1 MLPLIVERMR
11 NINIER
17 YTTMSVETNKWGIL
31 FCPKSGAIR
40 PQNKWEKVEKCL
52 KERGVSYDFV
62 QSENSNSVERLVK
75 MMINNGYKT
84 IVIVGGDSALNE
96 AVNCMMQIPK
106 EERDDVHLG
115 VIPNGLM
122 NDFAHFWNIREND
135 IEKNIDML
143 IKHRVRK
150 VDLGCIRYKNTKNEN
165 CHRYFLNCL
174 SIGLVASVIQK
185 RRRASGPFGWRK
197 LTFIPSSLLMIFQR
211 LEYKMRLRINSDVID
226 RKVMTV
232 CVGNAQGYGFT
243 PSAVPYNGLL
253 DVSVVYHP
261 EVAQLIEG
269 FYLLFSGK
277 ILNHKSVHP
286 FRTTEI
292 IVEKAERA
300 LIGIDGRLMNS
311 PVGPFKVNVE
321 QEVINFIIPS

>member
-1 MLPLIVERMR
+1 
-11 NINIER
+11 
-17 YTTMSVETNKWGIL
+17 MSVDTNKWGIL

-40 PQNKWEKVEKCL
+40 PQSKWEKVEKCL

-122 NDFAHFWNIREND
+122 NDFAHFWDIREND

-311 PVGPFKVNVE
+311 PVGPFMENVE

>member
-1 MLPLIVERMR
+1 
-11 NINIER
+11 
-17 YTTMSVETNKWGIL
+17 MSVDKNKWGIL
-31 FCPKSGAIR
+31 FCPKSGAFR
-40 PQNKWEKVEKCL
+40 PHSKWEKVEKHL

-75 MMINNGYKT
+75 MMVNNGYKT

-106 EERDDVHLG
+106 EERDAVHLG

-122 NDFAHFWNIREND
+122 NDFAHFWDIREND
-135 IEKNIDML
+135 VEKNIDML

-150 VDLGCIRYKNTKNEN
+150 VDLGCIRYTNTKNEK

-311 PVGPFKVNVE
+311 PVGPYTVNVE

>member
-17 YTTMSVETNKWGIL
+17 YTTMSVDTNKWGIL

-40 PQNKWEKVEKCL
+40 PQSKWEKVEKCL

-122 NDFAHFWNIREND
+122 SDFAHFWDIREND

-269 FYLLFSGK
+269 FYLLFIGK

>member
-1 MLPLIVERMR
+1 
-11 NINIER
+11 
-17 YTTMSVETNKWGIL
+17 MSVDTNKWGIL

-40 PQNKWEKVEKCL
+40 PQSKWEKVEKCL

-122 NDFAHFWNIREND
+122 NDFAHFWDIREND
-135 IEKNIDML
+135 IENNIDML

-150 VDLGCIRYKNTKNEN
+150 VDLGCIRYKNTKNDN

-211 LEYKMRLRINSDVID
+211 LEYKMRLRINSDIID

-321 QEVINFIIPS
+321 HEVINFIIPS

>member
-1 MLPLIVERMR
+1 
-11 NINIER
+11 
-17 YTTMSVETNKWGIL
+17 MSAQENKWGIL
-31 FCPKSGAIR
+31 YCPKSGVLR
-40 PQNKWEKVEKCL
+40 PRWRWEKIERCLNEK
-52 KERGVSYDFV
+52 GVDYDFV
-62 QSENSNSVERLVK
+62 QSENSGGVERLVK

-96 AVNCMMQIPK
+96 AVNCLMQADK
-106 EERDDVHLG
+106 ETRQDIALG

-122 NDFAHFWNIREND
+122 NDFAKFWDIRENE
-135 IEKNIDML
+135 IEQTIDML
-143 IKHRVRK
+143 IRHRVRK
-150 VDLGCIRYKNTKNEN
+150 VDLGCIRYTNQGGEH

-174 SIGLVASVIQK
+174 CIGLVASVIQQ
-185 RRRASGPFGWRK
+185 RRKTSGPFGWRK
-197 LTFIPSSLLMIFQR
+197 LSFIPSALLMVFQR
-211 LEYKMRLRINSDVID
+211 LEYKMKLRINTDVID

-253 DVSVVYHP
+253 DVSVVHHP

-286 FRTTEI
+286 YRTREVM
-292 IVEKAERA
+292 VEKAERA
-300 LIGIDGRLMNS
+300 LIGIDGRLMNT
-311 PVGPFKVNVE
+311 PVGPYKVMVE
-321 QEVINFIIPS
+321 QEIINFIIP

>member
-17 YTTMSVETNKWGIL
+17 YTTMSVDTNKWGIL

-40 PQNKWEKVEKCL
+40 PQSKWEKVEKCL

-122 NDFAHFWNIREND
+122 NDFAHFWDIREND

-211 LEYKMRLRINSDVID
+211 LEYKMRLRINSDIID

-311 PVGPFKVNVE
+311 PVGSFKVNVE

>member
-1 MLPLIVERMR
+1 
-11 NINIER
+11 
-17 YTTMSVETNKWGIL
+17 MSAQENKWGIL
-31 FCPKSGAIR
+31 YCPKSGVLR
-40 PQNKWEKVEKCL
+40 PRRRWEKIERCLNEK
-52 KERGVSYDFV
+52 GVDYDFV
-62 QSENSNSVERLVK
+62 QSENSGGVERLVK

-96 AVNCMMQIPK
+96 AVNCLMQADK
-106 EERDDVHLG
+106 ETRQDIALG

-122 NDFAHFWNIREND
+122 NDFAKFWDIRENE
-135 IEKNIDML
+135 IEQTIDML
-143 IKHRVRK
+143 IRHRVRK
-150 VDLGCIRYKNTKNEN
+150 VDLGCIRYTNQGGER

-174 SIGLVASVIQK
+174 CIGLVASVIQQ
-185 RRRASGPFGWRK
+185 RRKTSGPFGWRK
-197 LTFIPSSLLMIFQR
+197 LSFIPSALLMVFQR
-211 LEYKMRLRINSDVID
+211 LEYKMKLRINTDVID

-253 DVSVVYHP
+253 DVSVVHHP

-286 FRTTEI
+286 YRTREVM
-292 IVEKAERA
+292 VEKAERA
-300 LIGIDGRLMNS
+300 LIGIDGRLMNT
-311 PVGPFKVNVE
+311 PVGPYKVMVE
-321 QEVINFIIPS
+321 QEIINFIIP

>member
-1 MLPLIVERMR
+1 
-11 NINIER
+11 
-17 YTTMSVETNKWGIL
+17 MSLQENKWGIL
-31 FCPKSGAIR
+31 YCPKSGALR
-40 PQNKWEKVEKCL
+40 PHRRWEKIERCLDEK
-52 KERGVSYDFV
+52 GVDYDFV
-62 QSENSNSVERLVK
+62 QSENSGSVERLVK

-96 AVNCMMQIPK
+96 AVNCFMQVDK
-106 EERDDVHLG
+106 EKRDSISLG

-122 NDFAHFWNIREND
+122 NDFAKFWDIRESD
-135 IEKNIDML
+135 IEETVEML
-143 IKHRVRK
+143 IRHRVRK
-150 VDLGCIRYKNTKNEN
+150 VDLGCIRYANKNGER

-174 SIGLVASVIQK
+174 CIGLVASVIQQ
-185 RRRASGPFGWRK
+185 RRKSCGPFGWRK
-197 LTFIPSSLLMIFQR
+197 LSFIPSSLLMVFQR
-211 LEYKMRLRINSDVID
+211 LEYKMKLRINSDVID

-286 FRTTEI
+286 YRTREVQ
-292 IVEKAERA
+292 VEKAERA
-300 LIGIDGRLMNS
+300 LIGVDGRLMNT
-311 PVGPFKVNVE
+311 PVGPFNITVE
-321 QEVINFIIPS
+321 QEIINFIIP